1 MNKWRFISIVKIINT
16 SDIIFNILIK
26 FFKKSQF
33 IITKHNIDIISDI
46 SSNIIINAPIIVND
60 IESSLIKEMNGCK
73 IKDAWK
79 AEAED
84 RTCSACDF
92 RTFCN
97 KKKGQESENKQV
109 FTIP

>member
-1 MNKWRFISIVKIINT
+1 
-16 SDIIFNILIK
+16 
-26 FFKKSQF
+26 
-33 IITKHNIDIISDI
+33 
-46 SSNIIINAPIIVND
+46 
-60 IESSLIKEMNGCK
+60 MNGCK

>member
-1 MNKWRFISIVKIINT
+1 MGNNPII
-16 SDIIFNILIK
+16 IKHLIK
-26 FFKKSQF
+26 EFGD
-33 IITKHNIDIISDI
+33 NV
-46 SSNIIINAPIIVND
+46 VND

-97 KKKGQESENKQV
+97 KKKSEDLDNKQV

>member
-1 MNKWRFISIVKIINT
+1 MDDYMKEKKIFKMDRSIRIINIDDDLT
-16 SDIIFNILIK
+16 ENSLD
-26 FFKKSQF
+26 QF
-33 IITKHNIDIISDI
+33 DNV
-46 SSNIIINAPIIVND
+46 VND

-79 AEAED
+79 AEAEE

-97 KKKGQESENKQV
+97 KKKSEESENKQV